1 MIIDVDTLR
10 NDLINYFGTAL
21 FYNPNAMMEL
31 IEVEKA
37 SDEQIVQIALQNGFD
52 INMYDVN
59 NRKR

>member
-1 MIIDVDTLR
+1 MIIDVDALR

-37 SDEQIVQIALQNGFD
+37 SDEQIVQIAIQKGFD